1 MKRATVFASACL
13 TRREGVMIGLA
24 SKSIIKSTFRN
35 LSATYLHI
43 SS

>member
-24 SKSIIKSTFRN
+24 SKSIIKSTFRI
-35 LSATYLHI
+35 LKCALI
-43 SS
+43 SI